1 MRLIL
6 LAILQSALLASGQVM
21 LKIALHYMPAP
32 AFTWHFVRTM
42 LSIWQFAVCGLCY
55 LSASLLWMYI
65 VKTYPLS
72 QSYPMVSLSFVFGMI
87 AAILVFREVVNLQQW
102 IGMTLIIIGCV
113 LIAK

>member
-1 MRLIL
+1 MQSCL
-6 LAILQSALLASGQVM
+6 LAMGQVM
-21 LKIALHYMPAP
+21 LKLALQRMPTP
-32 AFTWHFVRTM
+32 AATWQCVREILTN
-42 LSIWQFAVCGLCY
+42 WQFAACGVCY